1 MSTISDG
8 LDDLHIV
15 CEPRD
20 VVANIIAIHGYNG
33 DWKSTW
39 TSSSAPVF
47 FWLKDGLVVDLP
59 HHRVLSFAYDPTV
72 SKIEAAS
79 SRLLWALDVKFQSRE
94 SRSLPI
100 IFIAEGLGGIV
111 AKLAILKSP
120 VSERYQFVGSNTRAT
135 CFFGTPHHGLSKAKT
150 LQLSVTSK
158 DSVLVDSINEQFSHF
173 VPHQRLISF
182 YETRPTQPSN
192 SVVLDKA

>member
-1 MSTISDG
+1 MRKSPLIMHS
-8 LDDLHIV
+8 
-15 CEPRD
+15 
-20 VVANIIAIHGYNG
+20 IIAIHGYNG

-79 SRLLWALDVKFQSRE
+79 SRLLWALDVKFVCGKSSSVHAMTDLVQKQSRE

-111 AKLAILKSP
+111 AKLASATKP
-120 VSERYQFVGSNTRAT
+120 TYQEVI
-135 CFFGTPHHGLSKAKT
+135 
-150 LQLSVTSK
+150 VT
-158 DSVLVDSINEQFSHF
+158 
-173 VPHQRLISF
+173 
-182 YETRPTQPSN
+182 
-192 SVVLDKA
+192 